1 MVTTPMFPLGSV
13 LLPYMPLP
21 LRLFEQRYLMMLG
34 QLLERPEPE
43 FGVVLIER
51 GPEVG
56 GGEQRFDIGT
66 MAGIIEVRAQAGFVA
81 VAAQGGTRFRV
92 ERWLDDDPYPRAD
105 VVALEEFDW
114 DDDLSDLRSETE
126 AQVREALR
134 LRGQFEDTWRADI
147 ELAADPIA
155 ACWQL
160 AGVTPVGSLDRLTL
174 LRADSAAELLTM
186 TGEFARESAETAA
199 LLHGDG

>member
-13 LLPYMPLP
+13 LFPYMPLP

-34 QLLERPEPE
+34 QLLERSEPE

-66 MAGIIEVRAQAGFVA
+66 MAVIIEVRAQAGFVA
-81 VAAQGGTRFRV
+81 VAAQGATRFRV

-105 VVALEEFDW
+105 VVALEEFHW
-114 DDDLSDLRSETE
+114 DESLSGLRSETE
-126 AQVREALR
+126 AQVRESLR
-134 LRGQFEDTWRADI
+134 LHGRFEDTWRADI

-160 AGVTPVGSLDRLTL
+160 AGVTPVGSLDRLRL

-186 TGEFARESAETAA
+186 TREFARESAETAA
-199 LLHGDG
+199 LIQGDG